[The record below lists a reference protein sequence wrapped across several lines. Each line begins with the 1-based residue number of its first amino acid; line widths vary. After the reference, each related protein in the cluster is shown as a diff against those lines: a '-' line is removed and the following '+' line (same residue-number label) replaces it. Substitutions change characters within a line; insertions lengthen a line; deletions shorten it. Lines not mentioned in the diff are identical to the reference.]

1 MPGCEQEMLLEG
13 VFMSAETERFVETSV
28 LWRDW
33 DLVGSEANY
42 SILGL
47 FSCSQTAIHAPLCI

>member
-1 MPGCEQEMLLEG
+1 MPGCEQEILLEG
-13 VFMSAETERFVETSV
+13 VFMSAETERFVESSV

-42 SILGL
+42 SIWGL
-47 FSCSQTAIHAPLCI
+47 F